1 MNPNKKNIEIIKQF
15 NLSPHPEGGWFR
27 EIVRSEN
34 SLIREDG
41 QSRNFITG
49 IYYLLERDA
58 KSAWHR
64 VKNADE
70 IWIYL
75 RGDPLNLWC
84 LDNDNKLIRNLI
96 LDSNNPVEMIPSGYW
111 QAAKSTGEFTL
122 VSCCVGPVYSQLEL
136 SSNSRELNCKELSRS
151 WTPPELNGTQL
162 YETVSEL
169 NSARV
174 ERM

>member
-1 MNPNKKNIEIIKQF
+1 VNPNKKNIEIIKQF

-75 RGDPLNLWC
+75 RGDPPNLLC
-84 LDNDNKLIRNLI
+84 LDNDNKLIRNSEDRPLNKSKFHQHF
-96 LDSNNPVEMIPSGYW
+96 LLC
-111 QAAKSTGEFTL
+111 AKHFL
-122 VSCCVGPVYSQLEL
+122 HL
-136 SSNSRELNCKELSRS
+136 SPKDNKFL
-151 WTPPELNGTQL
+151 
-162 YETVSEL
+162 
-169 NSARV
+169 
-174 ERM
+174 

>member
-1 MNPNKKNIEIIKQF
+1 VDGLERLF
-15 NLSPHPEGGWFR
+15 
-27 EIVRSEN
+27 VRSKN

-41 QSRNFITG
+41 QIRNSITG
-49 IYYLLERDA
+49 IYYLLEKVA

-96 LDSNNPVEMIPSGYW
+96 FDSNNPVKIIPSGYW
-111 QAAKSTGEFTL
+111 QAAKNTGEFTL
-122 VSCCVGPVYSQLEL
+122 VSCCVGPGFDFRDFEL
-136 SSNSRELNCKELSRS
+136 LRNTNHAYRLDKAINDLI
-151 WTPPELNGTQL
+151 
-162 YETVSEL
+162 
-169 NSARV
+169 
-174 ERM
+174 

>member
-1 MNPNKKNIEIIKQF
+1 MNPNQKNLEIIKQF
-15 NLSPHPEGGWFR
+15 NLSPHPEGGWFK
-27 EIVRSEN
+27 EIVRSKN
-34 SLIREDG
+34 SIIRKDG
-41 QSRNFITG
+41 ESRNFITG
-49 IYYLLERDA
+49 IYYLLERDS

-84 LDNDNKLIRNLI
+84 LDDDNKLIRNLI

-122 VSCCVGPVYSQLEL
+122 VSCCVGPGFDFKDFEL
-136 SSNSRELNCKELSRS
+136 LRNTNYNSRLDKAINDLI
-151 WTPPELNGTQL
+151 
-162 YETVSEL
+162 
-169 NSARV
+169 
-174 ERM
+174 